1 MATIYEGTQREQ
13 DLVDERIDPEIL
25 RALGL
30 SDVSDLDYDEYK
42 TLLKERLA
50 ANRMNTSQKA
60 REDSARLDEK
70 ILNEFR
76 RVRAETGRFKVRNER
91 LSPQKM
97 LSGTGTGTRTGGR
110 GGAIVPNITF
120 QQQPAQEKEVQAQ
133 PEQGLNDFL
142 TNVVAPSLSR
152 IESSLLN
159 ILENMTGQQK
169 AEEKAVSK
177 ARVQGEKAKKRD
189 KENRLEGLGKMA
201 GNVANVA
208 KKVFNPLADIFA
220 KIFNFLSNVLTG
232 FLVLKVLDWI
242 QNPQNL
248 FIDIGNMFIMF
259 LNSVLR
265 VAHEIAF
272 LPINLFVDGLNN
284 GLNIFENAI
293 NDTIGKI
300 PGIPELDLPEV
311 PKPKPIEFPLI
322 PYPKPKEEEPK
333 KQEKTPDVPVNA
345 MSEGGPVNKYYQIM
359 ADGGQV
365 RTDTGEK
372 VTGAGPDTQLVAL
385 QPGEFVMSKGAVD
398 TFGVDTMMGMNSMG
412 GGNNTPR
419 MAKVQSVGDVKAMQ
433 NGGMVG
439 DDQPPQRAEFP
450 NTRKGGADFAKAM
463 KAYKV
468 SISNADPKAQVEPKE
483 TVTGKPTGGGSNG
496 SWQPILE
503 LIAKHEAVGGS
514 YDSIYPSSKKQGL
527 SSMTIAEADAWQ
539 ASTANSRGSAAAGRY
554 QFMYIKNQAAA
565 AGIGPNELFSPEN
578 QDKMAI
584 ALIEGKRGITMDMMK
599 NNPDEAMIRLGKE
612 WASLPMPRAM
622 QGASRMVSAGQSYY
636 AGDGRNKA
644 GATVDEVRRAMG
656 ISQTAKPS
664 PPSAPSMPETQ
675 SQVSAMP
682 GQTDTQ
688 YEKTPSQTD
697 LPMVSPG
704 PITIDDSGMKPP
716 TYGSGPIKIDE
727 MKVSSPVK
735 TPPPPPKKSGGG
747 KVPVLAPKPPGGDS
761 SGTSN
766 SGSTAPMF
774 DPLDTTNPE
783 LLVVKAIYNIVG

>member
-30 SDVSDLDYDEYK
+30 EDVSDLDYSEYK

-50 ANRMNTSQKA
+50 TNRMNTDQGA
-60 REDSARLDEK
+60 REDSAALDEK

-76 RVRAETGRFKVRNER
+76 RVKSETGRFKVKNDRI
-91 LSPQKM
+91 SFQKM
-97 LSGTGTGTRTGGR
+97 LPGDR
-110 GGAIVPNITF
+110 GGALAPNITVT
-120 QQQPAQEKEVQAQ
+120 PPPDQEQEVQPQ
-133 PEQGLNDFL
+133 KEQGLNDFL
-142 TNVVAPSLSR
+142 TNVVAPSLTR

-169 AEEKAVSK
+169 AEEKAASK
-177 ARVQGEKAKKRD
+177 ARVQGEKAKKRE
-189 KENRLEGLGKMA
+189 KENRFEGLGNAMKKA
-201 GNVANVA
+201 GDVA
-208 KKVFNPLADIFA
+208 KKVFSPLADIFA

-242 QNPQNL
+242 KNPQNL

-300 PGIPELDLPEV
+300 PGMPQLEMPEV

-322 PYPKPKEEEPK
+322 PYPEPKEEEQK
-333 KQEKTPDVPVNA
+333 KQEKQPPVPASA
-345 MSEGGPVNKYYQIM
+345 MSEGGVVNKYYQIM

-398 TFGVDTMMGMNSMG
+398 TFGVDTMMGMNAEG
-412 GGNNTPR
+412 GGTNIPR
-419 MAKVQSVGDVKAMQ
+419 MARGQSVGGVQAMQ
-433 NGGMVG
+433 GGGMVG
-439 DDQPPQRAEFP
+439 DQQPPQRAEFP
-450 NTRKGGADFAKAM
+450 NTRRGGADFARAM
-463 KAYKV
+463 KDYKV

-483 TVTGKPTGGGSNG
+483 SVTGKKKATKGSYGSAHLKSYAMKNGITDPTELAMFMAQMSHESGSFRYAEEIHDGSNYEG
-496 SWQPILE
+496 SSILGNNQPGDGKRYKGRGYIQLTGRWNYGHYG
-503 LIAKHEAVGGS
+503 KKVGV
-514 YDSIYPSSKKQGL
+514 DLVNNPHL
-527 SSMTIAEADAWQ
+527 AADADI
-539 ASTANSRGSAAAGRY
+539 AAAVAVAYYMERVDRE
-554 QFMYIKNQAAA
+554 AARRGDVKSVTYAINGGYNGLEDRQRRFDQYMKGETPAGEVKGA
-565 AGIGPNELFSPEN
+565 AS
-578 QDKMAI
+578 
-584 ALIEGKRGITMDMMK
+584 EGDVT
-599 NNPDEAMIRLGKE
+599 P
-612 WASLPMPRAM
+612 
-622 QGASRMVSAGQSYY
+622 QQ
-636 AGDGRNKA
+636 
-644 GATVDEVRRAMG
+644 
-656 ISQTAKPS
+656 
-664 PPSAPSMPETQ
+664 Q
-675 SQVSAMP
+675 SQVSSMP

-704 PITIDDSGMKPP
+704 PI
-716 TYGSGPIKIDE
+716 KIDE

-735 TPPPPPKKSGGG
+735 TPPPPPKKSGKG
-747 KVPVLAPKPPGGDS
+747 KVPVLAPKPPTGGS

-774 DPLDTTNPE
+774 DPLDTSNPE